1 MVFHRYMSA
10 AQAKKI
16 STAMKGDPLI
26 NSKTD
31 VSDVQAIDFFLGY
44 VEYELLTEALK
55 GNTYYRLPLS
65 ENSDARLKEIIDEL
79 ENKGYKVVYEK
90 FDDFRSDP
98 PYAVG
103 ELKISW

>member
-1 MVFHRYMSA
+1 
-10 AQAKKI
+10 
-16 STAMKGDPLI
+16 MKGDPLI

-31 VSDVQAIDFFLGY
+31 VSGVQAIDFFLRY

-55 GNTYYRLPLS
+55 GNTYYRLRLS

-79 ENKGYKVVYEK
+79 EDKGYEVAYEK
-90 FDDFRSDP
+90 FDAFKSDP